1 LLTAGLG
8 QEQQLWHRG
17 TLHVAGVDEVGMGPL
32 AGPVVAAAVILPPP
46 QLAGY
51 PHSKPPPLCL
61 KSLSL
66 LPEGVRDSKLLTS
79 KMRERLDVEIRKV
92 ALGIGIGMVEVEEI
106 DRINIY
112 QAGLKAMRLAV
123 EGLPVVPGHVLVDGR
138 VIPHLSIP
146 QTRHIK
152 GDKTVYSIAAASII
166 AKVHR
171 DELMRALDVQYPQY
185 GFARHMGY
193 GTRRHREALNR
204 FGPCPVHR
212 RSFKLIG

>member
-1 LLTAGLG
+1 MLTAGLG

-17 TLHVAGVDEVGMGPL
+17 ILHVAGVDEVGMGPL
-32 AGPVVAAAVILPPP
+32 AGPVVAAAVILPPS
-46 QLAGY
+46 QLAGH
-51 PHSKPPPLCL
+51 PHSKPPPLYL
-61 KSLSL
+61 KSLSLSL

-138 VIPHLSIP
+138 VVPHLNMP

-166 AKVHR
+166 AKVHPLSWR
-171 DELMRALDVQYPQY
+171 KIRITGVRTPS
-185 GFARHMGY
+185 
-193 GTRRHREALNR
+193 
-204 FGPCPVHR
+204 
-212 RSFKLIG
+212 RSPKSRLAISLLTIAPD